1 MNTDTGALP
10 IECKRLRLRRFTP
23 LDLDPF
29 VAYRRDEEVQRY
41 QGWPRPYTAELGRA
55 LIEQMQHGPLLHPG
69 AWAQIAIA
77 ERETDTLIGDIGTY
91 RSADTPGEYTLGFT
105 IAPAQQRRGLASEA
119 LRAWLRALQEQGEA
133 TRVLAISDA
142 RNLASQRLLARLG
155 FVFDHAEP
163 AEYFGE
169 SCVDRHYV
177 LVGPGKQG

>member
-1 MNTDTGALP
+1 MNTNAEPLP
-10 IECKRLRLRRFTP
+10 IECARLRLRRFTL

-55 LIEQMQHGPLLHPG
+55 LIGQMQRGPLLRPG

-105 IAPAQQRRGLASEA
+105 IAPAQQRRGLATEA
-119 LRAWLRALQEQGEA
+119 LSAWLRALQEQGA

-169 SCVDRHYV
+169 ACIDRHYV
-177 LVGPGKQG
+177 LAVPSARE